1 MKILLPVDGSVQ
13 SLAAVRL
20 VVRLIDEGLRASVV
34 LANVQEPASLYELLR
49 LHDAEVIERVSA
61 GAAASALEVAQA
73 LLDRA
78 EVEYE
83 TEVSSGDPA
92 HTIVDLVERFGC
104 DAVFMGAR
112 GLGTGRSAPLGS
124 VANEVLHAA
133 QVPVTIVKGGESEES
148 AAVQDAS
155 ATESDLA
162 AEEARHGV

>member
-1 MKILLPVDGSVQ
+1 MKILLPVDGSAQ

-133 QVPVTIVKGGESEES
+133 QVPVTIVKGGESEGS

-162 AEEARHGV
+162 AERARDGV